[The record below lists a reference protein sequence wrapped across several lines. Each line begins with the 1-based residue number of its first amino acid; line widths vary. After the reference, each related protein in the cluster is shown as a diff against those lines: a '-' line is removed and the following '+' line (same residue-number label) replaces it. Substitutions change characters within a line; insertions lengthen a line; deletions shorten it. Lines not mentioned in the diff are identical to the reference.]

1 MIGSVSASGYGYWP
15 AYISGST
22 VGAQRTATAAELFGG
37 EKVAP
42 VAAVPEAFSNAE
54 TQRVN
59 RTPAQKTRDAEDAK
73 LIMEADSSEKMKK
86 RLGFE
91 KCETCEKRKYV
102 DGSDEADV
110 SFKTPGHIDPSAAA
124 AQVSAHERM
133 HVANAIQ
140 EGSKPNAKLLSVSVQ
155 LHTAICP
162 ECGKVYVSGGT
173 TRTQMQHTAD
183 GSDIDEARK
192 AELTGWI
199 EKDKA

>member
-1 MIGSVSASGYGYWP
+1 MIGGISASGYGYWP

-22 VGAQRTATAAELFGG
+22 VGAARTAEATDVFAG

-42 VAAVPEAFSNAE
+42 VSAVPEAFSNAE

-59 RTPAQKTRDAEDAK
+59 RSPAQKTKDVEDAK
-73 LIMEADSSEKMKK
+73 LIMESDASEKMKK

-91 KCETCEKRKYV
+91 KCETCENRKYV
-102 DGSDEADV
+102 DGSDESDV

-124 AQVSAHERM
+124 ATVSAHERM

-140 EGSKPNAKLLSVSVQ
+140 EGSKKDAKLLSVSVQ

-162 ECGKVYVSGGT
+162 ECGKTYVSGGT
-173 TRTQMQHTAD
+173 TRTQMQHTTD
-183 GSDIDEARK
+183 GSDIDESRK
-192 AELTGWI
+192 ARLTGKI
-199 EKDKA
+199 EKEM